1 MTYYFIENRIG
12 LGSPTDIGS
21 TQLYPLGTI
30 AQGQDSSLGNG
41 EFIYLAGASG
51 TVTGSVVTFRPNLGL
66 TVPVP
71 TTSEQQGS
79 PVAVAMAACN
89 TADTYGWYQFEGT
102 ALVAKG
108 AVDFATNNRVFMSA
122 VTAGYVTSA
131 SGSYNMLL
139 GALTA
144 NSASVSSTTSTIY
157 ITLNRPHL
165 QGEAT

>member
-1 MTYYFIENRIG
+1 MAYYFIENRVG

-21 TQLYPLGTI
+21 TQLYDLGTI
-30 AQGQDSSLGNG
+30 AQGRDSVLGNG
-41 EFIYLAGASG
+41 EFIYLAGASS
-51 TVTGSVVTFRPNLGL
+51 TIPGSVATFRTNSGTTTL
-66 TVPVP
+66 VP
-71 TTSEQQGS
+71 TTSESQGS

-89 TADTYGWYQFEGT
+89 TTGTYGWYQIEGT

-108 AVDFATNNRVFMSA
+108 VVDFATNAPVYMSK

-131 SGSYNMLL
+131 AGSFNQLL

-165 QGEAT
+165 QGKST